1 MELGLTGLHD
11 SLLSTGGLSPPVEA
25 SVKDLLLGSLQLRRC
40 YDIYVATRAFVFELY
55 FAIGEGKQS
64 VIDTDAD
71 IVAGVPL
78 RAALTHEDVAATNG
92 FTTELLH
99 AKALAF

>member
-1 MELGLTGLHD
+1 V
-11 SLLSTGGLSPPVEA
+11 P
-25 SVKDLLLGSLQLRRC
+25 
-40 YDIYVATRAFVFELY
+40 FVFELD
-55 FAIGEGKQS
+55 FAVGERKQC

-78 RAALTHEDVAATNG
+78 RAALTDEDVAATNG